1 MECRLRRWREED
13 AGDLVLVVNNKKVLD
28 NLRDGLPYPYRKED
42 AEEFIAAMLEADP
55 EETFAYAITVED
67 RVVGSICA
75 YRQENVHARTA
86 EIGYYLAESRWGQGI
101 ATSAVRQFCGLL
113 FAGTDLLRL
122 FAMPFASNVASCRV
136 LEKAGFICEGTMRK
150 NAVKNGVVRDM
161 KLYARIREE

>member
-1 MECRLRRWREED
+1 MPVPL
-13 AGDLVLVVNNKKVLD
+13 
-28 NLRDGLPYPYRKED
+28 
-42 AEEFIAAMLEADP
+42 M
-55 EETFAYAITVED
+55 
-67 RVVGSICA
+67 
-75 YRQENVHARTA
+75 
-86 EIGYYLAESRWGQGI
+86 IGYYLAESRWGQGI